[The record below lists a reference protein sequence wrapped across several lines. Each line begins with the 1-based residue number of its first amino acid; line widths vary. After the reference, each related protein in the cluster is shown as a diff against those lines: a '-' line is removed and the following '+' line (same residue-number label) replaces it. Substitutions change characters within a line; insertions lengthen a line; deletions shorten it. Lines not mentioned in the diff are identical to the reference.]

1 MQLKSIELQGF
12 KSFPDKTTLTFDS
25 DITAVVG
32 PNGSGKSNI
41 SDAVKWVFGE
51 QSVKSLRG
59 GKMEDVIF
67 GGTQLRKAMGY
78 ASVTV
83 TLDNADRQFAC
94 DSDLVSITRRLYRSG
109 ESEYRINGAAVRLKD
124 IHELL
129 MDTGLGRDGY
139 SMVGQGRIADLISAK
154 SRDRREIFD
163 EAAGISKF
171 RYRKAEAERRLMQAE
186 ENMLRL
192 RDIFAEIESQLAPLE
207 EESRKANEFLRLSE
221 AQKVLEVSIW
231 VDSLSTMAAQL
242 ADLDEAVFS
251 TTRLIEDSE
260 RTLEALGQ
268 SEEQNAAEL
277 RAVQLEIEQNRTR
290 MAEAAERLS
299 ALEAQ
304 CAVLENDRRHN
315 ERSIAEAEAALR
327 LGREG
332 RAEAEAELAE
342 ARALLSDRE
351 AERDAIAAALTEI
364 EAELDA
370 LLKEQQQNAAELDAL
385 RLRRS
390 GLFEIIE
397 TKRRAASA
405 TTAIIDE
412 STHRIET
419 LGQIIREREAALSQL
434 SRDMAALEKEIA
446 EDREELS
453 GLENAKKGYLLK
465 RQGRLAR
472 REKLEAEHRRI
483 EGEAAQK
490 RQRAGLLTDMQKNL
504 EGFAPGV
511 KYIMTQQQRGL
522 LSGVHGPISS
532 LITVPDR
539 YAIALEVALGAATGN
554 LVVED
559 ETVAKRAIG
568 MLTGAKVGRAT
579 FLPLTSVKGR
589 VMDAADFARMP
600 GFVGVA
606 SQLVECDSA
615 YAGIVAQL
623 LGRVVVAENL
633 DSAQAMAKK
642 SGYRQRV
649 VTLDGQ
655 VINAGGSY
663 TGGYLA
669 RSTGIFSRAGEIE
682 TLLAEADAL
691 TEQLK
696 ASQGALDE
704 SRRELAELDTALTDI
719 DADIRSLSGDLIR
732 AEAEL
737 EQYRRS
743 LGMAQQSLAAAQKEQ
758 QEQADRVDQLK
769 SVSAT
774 DSQLVA
780 ESDAQLEAVQ
790 QQIETLSNLR
800 DALNA
805 RHMATSGRISSQS
818 AALAIARSQV
828 ETAEEAIARIEQAL
842 SSGESRQ
849 EELSRRIASLEEENR
864 RLDHTRTE
872 LTAAQTDVRAAS
884 AEAQSRITEL
894 FERQSACE
902 SKATELREKERS
914 LLSDKEGLIRRL
926 SHSQER
932 RDALADQKTQ
942 IIAKLWESY
951 EMTLTDAEALAQPVE
966 NRSADNRRLA
976 DLRSRIRALG
986 HVNLGAIEAYRALSE
1001 RHSFLSAQMADVEKS
1016 RRELTRLI
1024 GDLSRD
1030 MRELFSEKF
1039 AQIGEHFSRIFVDLF
1054 DGGKARL
1061 ALTDPSDIL
1070 ESGIEIEVQPPGK
1083 LIKNLSALSGGEQ
1096 AFVAIAI
1103 FLAILKVNPAPFCL
1117 FDEIEAALD
1126 EVNVN
1131 KFAAYLRKFT
1141 HDTQFILITHRRGTM
1156 EEADVLYGVAM
1167 QEEGV
1172 SKLLRLSLSEAQEL
1186 TALKPQTVQV

>member
-12 KSFPDKTTLTFDS
+12 KSFPDKTTLTFDA
-25 DITAVVG
+25 DLTAVVG

-78 ASVTV
+78 ASVTI
-83 TLDNADRQFAC
+83 TLNNARRQFLS
-94 DSDLVSITRRLYRSG
+94 DSEIISITRRLYRSG

-192 RDIFAEIESQLAPLE
+192 RDIFAEIEAQLLPLE
-207 EESRKANEFLRLSE
+207 EESRKAGEFLALSE
-221 AQKVLEVSIW
+221 EQKLLEVSIW
-231 VDSLSTMAAQL
+231 MDSLSTMAAQL
-242 ADLDEAVFS
+242 SELDEAVFS
-251 TTRLIEDSE
+251 ATRLLDGLE
-260 RTLEALGQ
+260 RSLEELTMAEG
-268 SEEQNAAEL
+268 QNAADM
-277 RAVQLEIEQNRTR
+277 RAVQLDIEKSREQI
-290 MAEAAERLS
+290 AKAAERVS
-299 ALEAQ
+299 ALESQ
-304 CAVLENDRRHN
+304 CAVLENDRGHN
-315 ERSIAEAEAALR
+315 ERSIAEAAAALH
-327 LGREG
+327 LSREG
-332 RAEAEAELAE
+332 RAEAESELQG
-342 ARALLSDRE
+342 ARELLSRRE
-351 AERDAIAAALTEI
+351 AEREAAMAALSDVETE
-364 EAELDA
+364 LSL
-370 LLKEQQQNAAELDAL
+370 LLKEQQQNAAGLDAL

-419 LGQIIREREAALSQL
+419 LGDIIAEREQALSQL
-434 SRDMAALEKEIA
+434 SRDMAALEGEIA
-446 EDREELS
+446 EDSAELA

-465 RQGRLAR
+465 RQSRQSRL
-472 REKLEAEHRRI
+472 ETLEAEHRRI
-483 EGEAAQK
+483 EGDIAQK
-490 RQRAGLLTDMQKNL
+490 RQRAQLLSDMQKSL
-504 EGFAPGV
+504 EGFQPGV

-522 LSGVHGPISS
+522 IDGVHGPISS
-532 LITVPDR
+532 LITVPDE

-559 ETVAKRAIG
+559 EAVAKRAIG

-589 VMDAADFARMP
+589 VMDDGELATMP
-600 GFVGVA
+600 GFIGVA
-606 SQLVECDSA
+606 SALVGCDSA
-615 YAGIVAQL
+615 YNGIVAQL
-623 LGRVVVAENL
+623 LGRVVVADNL

-642 SGYRQRV
+642 SGYRHRV

-655 VINAGGSY
+655 IINSGGSY
-663 TGGYLA
+663 TGGYLT
-669 RSTGIFSRAGEIE
+669 RSTGIFSRAGEIDS
-682 TLLAEADAL
+682 LLAEADAL
-691 TEQLK
+691 TKQLSESEK
-696 ASQGALDE
+696 ALSG
-704 SRRELAELDTALTDI
+704 SRGELNELDTAITDI
-719 DADIRSLSGDLIR
+719 DSDIRSLSGDLIR

-743 LGMAQQSLAAAQKEQ
+743 INMAEQSLTAAQNER
-758 QEQADRVDQLK
+758 QEQSDRVSRLK
-769 SVSAT
+769 SVS
-774 DSQLVA
+774 DSDSRLVA
-780 ESDAQLEAVQ
+780 ESDAQLEQVQ
-790 QQIETLSNLR
+790 KDIEQLSSVR

-805 RHMATSGRISSQS
+805 RHLDTSTRISRQS
-818 AALAIARSQV
+818 ADLAIAHNQT
-828 ETAEEAIARIEQAL
+828 ETAGEAISRIEQAM
-842 SSGESRQ
+842 SAGESRQ
-849 EELSRRIASLEEENR
+849 EELSRRIEELKAQNVELDSTQK
-864 RLDHTRTE
+864 RLISEQESTRAE
-872 LTAAQTDVRAAS
+872 SKEIS
-884 AEAQSRITEL
+884 AKLSGL
-894 FERQSACE
+894 FERQSAYE
-902 SKATELREKERS
+902 AKSTELRERERG
-914 LLSDKEGLIRRL
+914 LLGEKEGLVRRL
-926 SHSQER
+926 SHSEER
-932 RDALADQKTQ
+932 RDALAAQKND
-942 IIAKLWESY
+942 IVSKLWEGY
-951 EMTLTDAEALAQPVE
+951 EMTLTDAEAIARPIE
-966 NRSADNRRLA
+966 NRGADSRRLS
-976 DLRSRIRALG
+976 DLRGRIRALG
-986 HVNLGAIEAYRALSE
+986 HVNLGAIESYRALSE
-1001 RHSFLSAQMADVEKS
+1001 RHSFLEGQMADIDKS

-1024 GDLSRD
+1024 GDLGRD
-1030 MRELFSEKF
+1030 MRELFTEKF
-1039 AQIGEHFSRIFVDLF
+1039 ARIGEHFSRIFVDLF
-1054 DGGKARL
+1054 EGGKARL
-1061 ALTDPSDIL
+1061 TLSDPGDIL

-1096 AFVAIAI
+1096 AFVAIAV

-1141 HDTQFILITHRRGTM
+1141 DETQFILITHRRGTM

-1172 SKLLRLSLSEAQEL
+1172 SKLLRLTLSEAQEL
-1186 TALKPQTVQV
+1186 TAIAPQTAKV